1 MTETMNEF
9 GTLNWFILIAYII
22 GNLVLGWV
30 LSKRISTANDFF
42 LGRRTTPWWAIGVS
56 VIATYVSALSFLG
69 APAWAY
75 TDGLSVIA
83 IHLNYPIVI
92 FIVIT
97 FFLPFFYNSGV
108 ASIYEYQE
116 KRFGPKAR
124 GLISS
129 IWMISQ
135 TLTSA
140 AILYA
145 TSLVLEFI
153 TGIDVMYAIV
163 IVSVI
168 ALIYTAMGGITAVI
182 WTDVIQSAILF
193 VGAFIILFAL
203 LDEMPMPIAE
213 ALSSI
218 KAAGKLNALDFSIDI
233 TMVTTAWSG
242 IIAMTLYHV
251 TVYGTNQMMVQRTL
265 AAKNIGDAKKSYLLM
280 GFSAF
285 FIYFLFILMGVLFY
299 AYYGGREFENGNT
312 IILQFAS
319 DYGLPGLMGI
329 IAAAVMAASMS
340 SLDSAFNSLSTV
352 ATVDFYQKYF
362 RKDASPEHYLKVSRI
377 FTVFWA
383 AIIIIPA
390 IMYSKSTG
398 SILETLS
405 QVGSF
410 FVGAQLGMFA
420 LGFFSKHATE
430 KGLLVGTVTGFL
442 VVWWVA
448 VNTDVA
454 WPWYCLVGAVSN
466 LGVSLLASL
475 LIDGRQETWSP
486 YTVRGQIEH
495 FRREGLVEK
504 DGGWYRVPGR
514 VDRISWWL
522 LVFFAAVLLFLYL
535 LQTLVHG
542 VIQ

>member
-1 MTETMNEF
+1 MTEINEF
-9 GTLNWFILIAYII
+9 GTLNWTILIVYII

-30 LSKRISTANDFF
+30 LSKRIRTANDFF
-42 LGRRTTPWWAIGVS
+42 LGRRTTPWWAIGLS

-83 IHLNYPIVI
+83 IHLNYPLVI

-129 IWMISQ
+129 IWMVSQ
-135 TLTSA
+135 TLTAA

-145 TSLVLEFI
+145 TALVLQFI
-153 TGIDVMYAIV
+153 TGIDVVHAIV

-168 ALIYTAMGGITAVI
+168 ALIYTVLGGITAVI
-182 WTDVIQSAILF
+182 WTDVIQAVILF

-203 LDEMPMPIAE
+203 IDEMPMPMAE
-213 ALSSI
+213 TLASL
-218 KAAGKLNALDFSIDI
+218 KDAGKLNALDFSADI
-233 TMVTTAWSG
+233 TVVTTAWSG

-265 AAKNIGDAKKSYLLM
+265 AAKNIGDAKKAYLLM

-285 FIYFLFILMGVLFY
+285 FIYFLFIFMGVLFY

-312 IILQFAS
+312 IILQFAN
-319 DYGLPGLMGI
+319 DYGMPGLMGI

-362 RKDASPEHYLKVSRI
+362 RKDQTPEHYLKASRI

-383 AIIIIPA
+383 IIIIIPA
-390 IMYSKSTG
+390 IMYSRSTG

-420 LGFFSKHATE
+420 LGFFSRHASE
-430 KGLLVGTVTGFL
+430 KGVLVGTLIGFL
-442 VVWWVA
+442 VVWYVA
-448 VNTDVA
+448 TNTDIA
-454 WPWYCLVGAVSN
+454 WPWYCLIGALTNFS
-466 LGVSLLASL
+466 VSLVASL

-514 VDRISWWL
+514 VDRISWLL
-522 LVFFAAVLLFLYL
+522 LVFFVAVVVFLYL

-542 VIQ
+542 AIQ

>member
-1 MTETMNEF
+1 MNEF
-9 GTLNWFILIAYII
+9 GTLNWSILIAYII

-42 LGRRTTPWWAIGVS
+42 LGRRTTPWWAIGIS

-92 FIVIT
+92 FLVIT

-153 TGIDVMYAIV
+153 TGIDVVHAIV

-193 VGAFIILFAL
+193 IGAFIILFAL
-203 LDEMPMPIAE
+203 LDEMSMPFAE
-213 ALSSI
+213 TLASI
-218 KAAGKLNALDFSIDI
+218 KSAGKLDALDFSTDV
-233 TMVTTAWSG
+233 TAVTTAWSG

-312 IILQFAS
+312 IILKFAS

-340 SLDSAFNSLSTV
+340 SLDSSFNSLSTV

-383 AIIIIPA
+383 VIIIIPA

-454 WPWYCLVGAVSN
+454 WPWY
-466 LGVSLLASL
+466 
-475 LIDGRQETWSP
+475 
-486 YTVRGQIEH
+486 
-495 FRREGLVEK
+495 
-504 DGGWYRVPGR
+504 
-514 VDRISWWL
+514 
-522 LVFFAAVLLFLYL
+522 
-535 LQTLVHG
+535 
-542 VIQ
+542 